1 MSFGIIRFAMFDR
14 RLLLNFDWKIL
25 VLTLLIAIIGIVE
38 IYSASY
44 SPFPEEVVNQAGSN
58 EFKKGNLDHGSESQ
72 NYWEKQVLWVGIGL
86 IILFLITFL
95 DYHSVVKYGYVFY
108 SLSLILLILLFVI
121 GDVRSGSRRWIDLGF
136 FSIQPSEV
144 IKLSIILALSKYF
157 GESKKKDSYGLK
169 ELIVPLILVLIP
181 FVLILL
187 QPDLGT
193 ALSLFLIS
201 LCLIF
206 SVGVKLKTSLYAGIF
221 GIISC
226 AVMWNFL
233 KPYQKQRI
241 FSFFNPYQDPLGSG
255 YHTIQSEIAIGSGG
269 FFGKGFL
276 NGTQGQLKFLPEH
289 HTDFIF
295 SIIAEEWGFLGSLV
309 FIILLMGLVFLCVQA
324 SFRAKDKIAALLC
337 FGITVMISLNM
348 LINIGMAVGLLPI
361 VGVPLPLISYG
372 GTSVITTM
380 AGIGLILNVQM
391 RKYLL

>member
-1 MSFGIIRFAMFDR
+1 MFDR
-14 RLLLNFDWKIL
+14 RLILNFDWKIF

-44 SPFPEEVVNQAGSN
+44 SPSPEEIENQPTSN
-58 EFKKGNLDHGSESQ
+58 ELKKDDLSRNSESQ
-72 NYWEKQVLWVGIGL
+72 NYWKKQALWVGIGL

-108 SLSLILLILLFVI
+108 SSSLLLLLLLFVI

-144 IKLSIILALSKYF
+144 LKLSIILALSKYL

-169 ELIVPLILVLIP
+169 ELIVPLILVIIP

-193 ALSLFLIS
+193 ALSFFLIS
-201 LCLIF
+201 ICLVF
-206 SVGVKLKTSLYAGIF
+206 AVGVKLKTSIYAGIL

-241 FSFFNPYQDPLGSG
+241 FSFFDPYQDPLGSG
-255 YHTIQSEIAIGSGG
+255 
-269 FFGKGFL
+269 
-276 NGTQGQLKFLPEH
+276 
-289 HTDFIF
+289 
-295 SIIAEEWGFLGSLV
+295 
-309 FIILLMGLVFLCVQA
+309 
-324 SFRAKDKIAALLC
+324 
-337 FGITVMISLNM
+337 
-348 LINIGMAVGLLPI
+348 
-361 VGVPLPLISYG
+361 
-372 GTSVITTM
+372 
-380 AGIGLILNVQM
+380 
-391 RKYLL
+391 

>member
-1 MSFGIIRFAMFDR
+1 MFDR
-14 RLLLNFDWKIL
+14 RLILNFDWKIL
-25 VLTLLIAIIGIVE
+25 FLTILIAVIGIVE

-44 SPFPEEVVNQAGSN
+44 SPFPEDVGQAGSN
-58 EFKKGNLDHGSESQ
+58 LLKKDNSNRSSESQ
-72 NYWEKQVLWVGIGL
+72 NYWKKQALWVWAGL

-95 DYHSVVKYGYVFY
+95 DYHSVVKYGYFFY
-108 SLSLILLILLFVI
+108 FFSFLLLVLLIVI
-121 GDVRSGSRRWIDLGF
+121 GDVRSGSRRWIDVGF

-144 IKLSIILALSKYF
+144 VKLSIILALTKYF
-157 GESKKKDSYGLK
+157 GESRKKDSYGLK
-169 ELIVPLILVLIP
+169 ELVVPLILVFIP

-201 LCLIF
+201 VCLIF
-206 SVGVKLKTSLYAGIF
+206 AVGVKLKTSLYSGIF

-233 KPYQKQRI
+233 KPYQKQRV
-241 FSFFNPYQDPLGSG
+241 FSFFDPYQDPLGSG

-309 FIILLMGLVFLCVQA
+309 FIILLFGLVFLCIQA

-337 FGITVMISLNM
+337 FGITAMISLNM

-372 GTSVITTM
+372 GTSVIITM
-380 AGIGLILNVQM
+380 TGIGLILNVQM
-391 RKYLL
+391 RRYLL

>member
-1 MSFGIIRFAMFDR
+1 MFDR
-14 RLLLNFDWKIL
+14 RLILNFDWKIF
-25 VLTLLIAIIGIVE
+25 VLTILIAIIGIAE

-44 SPFPEEVVNQAGSN
+44 SPSPEEIENQPTSN
-58 EFKKGNLDHGSESQ
+58 EFKKDDLSRSNESQ
-72 NYWEKQVLWVGIGL
+72 NYWKKQALWVGIGL

-108 SLSLILLILLFVI
+108 SSSLILLLLLFAI

-144 IKLSIILALSKYF
+144 LKLSITLALSKYF
-157 GESKKKDSYGLK
+157 GESKKKNSYGLT
-169 ELIVPLILVLIP
+169 ELIVPLILVIIP

-193 ALSLFLIS
+193 ALAFFLIS
-201 LCLIF
+201 LCLVF
-206 SVGVKLKTSLYAGIF
+206 AVGVKLKTSLYAGIL

-241 FSFFNPYQDPLGSG
+241 FSFINPYQDPLGSG

-276 NGTQGQLKFLPEH
+276 NGTQGQLKFLPED

-295 SIIAEEWGFLGSLV
+295 SIIAEEWGFLGS
-309 FIILLMGLVFLCVQA
+309 FIFIVLLLGLIFLCFQA
-324 SFRAKDKIAALLC
+324 SFKAKDKIAALLC
-337 FGITVMISLNM
+337 FGITVMISLNI

-372 GTSVITTM
+372 GTSVIITM
-380 AGIGLILNVQM
+380 TGIGLILNVQM
-391 RKYLL
+391 RRYLR

>member
-1 MSFGIIRFAMFDR
+1 MFDR
-14 RLLLNFDWKIL
+14 RLILNFDWKIL

-44 SPFPEEVVNQAGSN
+44 SPFTEEIVNQPTSN
-58 EFKKGNLDHGSESQ
+58 EFKKGNLQNSSESQ
-72 NYWEKQVLWVGIGL
+72 NYWKKQALWIGIGL
-86 IILFLITFL
+86 IILFFITFL

-108 SLSLILLILLFVI
+108 SLSLLLLLLLFVI
-121 GDVRSGSRRWIDLGF
+121 GDVRSGSRRWIDVGI

-144 IKLSIILALSKYF
+144 LKLSITLALSKYF
-157 GESKKKDSYGLK
+157 GESRKKDSYSLK
-169 ELIVPLILVLIP
+169 ELIVPLILVIIP

-193 ALSLFLIS
+193 ALSFFLIS
-201 LCLIF
+201 LCLVF
-206 SVGVKLKTSLYAGIF
+206 AVGVKLKTSLYSGIL

-241 FSFFNPYQDPLGSG
+241 FSFLNPYQDPLGSG

-295 SIIAEEWGFLGSLV
+295 SIIAEEWGFFGS
-309 FIILLMGLVFLCVQA
+309 FIFILLLLGFMFLCFQA
-324 SFRAKDKIAALLC
+324 SFKAKDKIAALLC
-337 FGITVMISLNM
+337 FGISVMISLNM

-372 GTSVITTM
+372 GTSVIITM

-391 RKYLL
+391 RRYLR

>member
-1 MSFGIIRFAMFDR
+1 MFDR
-14 RLLLNFDWKIL
+14 RLILNFDWKIF

-44 SPFPEEVVNQAGSN
+44 SPSPEEIENQPTSN
-58 EFKKGNLDHGSESQ
+58 EFKKDELSRSNESQ
-72 NYWEKQVLWVGIGL
+72 NYWKKQALWVGIGL

-108 SLSLILLILLFVI
+108 SSSLLLLLLLFVI

-144 IKLSIILALSKYF
+144 LKLSIILALSKYL

-169 ELIVPLILVLIP
+169 ELIVPLILVIIP

-193 ALSLFLIS
+193 ALSFFLIS
-201 LCLIF
+201 ICLVF
-206 SVGVKLKTSLYAGIF
+206 AVGVKLKTSIYAGIL

-241 FSFFNPYQDPLGSG
+241 FSFINPYQDPLGSG

-295 SIIAEEWGFLGSLV
+295 SIIAEEWGFLGS
-309 FIILLMGLVFLCVQA
+309 FIFIVLLLGLIFLCFQA
-324 SFRAKDKIAALLC
+324 SFKAKDKIAALLC
-337 FGITVMISLNM
+337 FGITVMISLNI

-372 GTSVITTM
+372 GTSVIITM
-380 AGIGLILNVQM
+380 TGI
-391 RKYLL
+391 